1 MRFGVTLGG
10 GAESCIPPW
19 GWRRPPGFGPFSP
32 PWGGLGPFPIP
43 AVGWGVPSA
52 SVTPGGVSLVTP
64 FPAALCMQ
72 AGPGCSPHAWLGTPC
87 APTHP
92 PWGWGVKNRFAPVPR
107 GLPGP
112 LHIRGDAGSMA
123 GEGFPLSR
131 LAAASIEPWKSWV
144 FGEHRCLPTL
154 GMSRSPQPHGPQWGC
169 WHLGTEYPWQPF
181 PTWLLRPFPVTVHHP
196 RVDFPAST
204 SPASTAGA
212 FALPALL
219 PYISPSP
226 FTRKYWPACSSW
238 QPHLQWNCIRHLH

>member
-10 GAESCIPPW
+10 GQRAAS
-19 GWRRPPGFGPFSP
+19 PPGDGEDH
-32 PWGGLGPFPIP
+32 L
-43 AVGWGVPSA
+43 ALVPSYH
-52 SVTPGGVSLVTP
+52 PGGVWVPSPSPLLAGVSPLLVSPRGGSALSPRSLQHCACRQG
-64 FPAALCMQ
+64 PAA
-72 AGPGCSPHAWLGTPC
+72 
-87 APTHP
+87 APTRGWGPPVPPPPP

-154 GMSRSPQPHGPQWGC
+154 GMPRSPQPHGPQWGC

-196 RVDFPAST
+196 RVDFPASA
-204 SPASTAGA
+204 SPVSTAGA

>member
-1 MRFGVTLGG
+1 MGGGRELHPPLGMEKTTWLWSLLTTLGG
-10 GAESCIPPW
+10 
-19 GWRRPPGFGPFSP
+19 FGSLPHP
-32 PWGGLGPFPIP
+32 RC
-43 AVGWGVPSA
+43 GWGVPSA

-64 FPAALCMQ
+64 FPVALCMQ

-87 APTHP
+87 APPP
-92 PWGWGVKNRFAPVPR
+92 PWGWGIKNRFAPVPR

-154 GMSRSPQPHGPQWGC
+154 GMPRSPQPHGPQWGC

-196 RVDFPAST
+196 RVDFPASA
-204 SPASTAGA
+204 SPVSTAGA